1 MLKRSFRLDCPGFG
15 RLAATVVLLA
25 ARCAVAASEDN
36 PGAAANTGLEEIV
49 VTATRREERLQ
60 DVPISISSFSQ
71 QKLDAEG
78 IRSVDDLARATPGVL
93 LERNAV
99 GATGN
104 FNDEDTDINIRGI
117 DSSAG
122 AGTVGIYIDD
132 TPIQDRHISFTS
144 FNAFPALFDLERVE
158 VLRGPQGT
166 LFGAGSEGGT
176 VRFISPE
183 ISLTSDSAYIRSE
196 AAGTDHGAPSYEI
209 GAAGGGPIIDNVLG
223 FRLSASYRDDGGWV
237 DRVDPRTLDVL
248 DRNSNWQQ
256 TITLR
261 GALKW
266 AVTDQVSIS
275 PSLYYQDLTL
285 GDTGAYWEDLSN
297 PSASRLFNGNA
308 QPNPS
313 WDQFYLAA
321 VKIDWDLVWA
331 HLMSNSSYYSRK
343 QHSISDYTLFDRAV
357 FLGPAYLGPSGI
369 PPAGDLGTSYDA
381 QQQKNFYQELRLQS
395 VDASAPVS
403 WTGGFYYAHLNEDTT
418 ETVIDPNI
426 DSEYMATYGSS
437 LCYWTTQCPSG
448 PFLSAP
454 ELRIVDEQYALY
466 GNIDWKITSTWK
478 LTGGVRVARMSYIGN
493 FVEYGPFF
501 VDPTVATAATPLL
514 TQGSKTED
522 PVTPKFALAYQPDS
536 ENLLYVSAA
545 KGFRVGGINAGIS
558 SGCGVAAPSSY
569 SSDSLWSYEVGAKN
583 TLFDGSLQVNS
594 SLFLIDW
601 KNIQQ
606 AVYIIA
612 CGQNF
617 IQNLGEARSEGGD
630 LDLQLKATD
639 ELTLGLSAAY
649 VDAKYTK
656 TVTAPGAAAPSVSA
670 GNGLPG
676 APWSIH
682 ASTEYTP
689 PMGGDQRPY
698 LRLDYELTTAQSRL
712 LPDQDPANLSAD
724 PTLASLPE
732 VKLLGARAGVRWKG
746 FDWSLFG
753 ENLTNANPLL
763 FNSRDATDS
772 PVYLARGI
780 RPRTVGLTAT
790 FRYR

>member
-78 IRSVDDLARATPGVL
+78 IRSIDDLARATPGVL
-93 LERNAV
+93 LERNAI

-104 FNDEDTDINIRGI
+104 FNDEDTDINIRGV

-144 FNAFPALFDLERVE
+144 FNAFPALFDLARVE

-285 GDTGAYWEDLSN
+285 GDTGAYWEDLSD

-308 QPNPS
+308 QANPS
-313 WDQFYLAA
+313 WDQFGSG
-321 VKIDWDLVWA
+321 VG
-331 HLMSNSSYYSRK
+331 
-343 QHSISDYTLFDRAV
+343 TFDV
-357 FLGPAYLGPSGI
+357 
-369 PPAGDLGTSYDA
+369 
-381 QQQKNFYQELRLQS
+381 
-395 VDASAPVS
+395 
-403 WTGGFYYAHLNEDTT
+403 
-418 ETVIDPNI
+418 
-426 DSEYMATYGSS
+426 
-437 LCYWTTQCPSG
+437 
-448 PFLSAP
+448 
-454 ELRIVDEQYALY
+454 EQL
-466 GNIDWKITSTWK
+466 
-478 LTGGVRVARMSYIGN
+478 
-493 FVEYGPFF
+493 
-501 VDPTVATAATPLL
+501 
-514 TQGSKTED
+514 
-522 PVTPKFALAYQPDS
+522 
-536 ENLLYVSAA
+536 
-545 KGFRVGGINAGIS
+545 
-558 SGCGVAAPSSY
+558 
-569 SSDSLWSYEVGAKN
+569 
-583 TLFDGSLQVNS
+583 
-594 SLFLIDW
+594 
-601 KNIQQ
+601 
-606 AVYIIA
+606 
-612 CGQNF
+612 
-617 IQNLGEARSEGGD
+617 
-630 LDLQLKATD
+630 
-639 ELTLGLSAAY
+639 
-649 VDAKYTK
+649 
-656 TVTAPGAAAPSVSA
+656 
-670 GNGLPG
+670 
-676 APWSIH
+676 
-682 ASTEYTP
+682 
-689 PMGGDQRPY
+689 
-698 LRLDYELTTAQSRL
+698 
-712 LPDQDPANLSAD
+712 
-724 PTLASLPE
+724 
-732 VKLLGARAGVRWKG
+732 
-746 FDWSLFG
+746 
-753 ENLTNANPLL
+753 LL
-763 FNSRDATDS
+763 FPQAALD
-772 PVYLARGI
+772 
-780 RPRTVGLTAT
+780 
-790 FRYR
+790 FRLYAI